1 MEQTRLDIVCE
12 HFYKLLD
19 LDNQSFEYI
28 VSSYDST
35 LFSLFSDKIY
45 NRGRYYVADYFASF
59 IAKRATHVDRIL
71 LLRALREKLKLKWR
85 SSSDL

>member
-1 MEQTRLDIVCE
+1 MEQTQLDILCDY
-12 HFYKLLD
+12 FYKLLD

-35 LFSLFSDKIY
+35 LLSLFSDKIF
-45 NRGRYYVADYFASF
+45 NRGCFYVADYFATF
-59 IAKRATHVDRIL
+59 IAKRATHVDKIS

-85 SSSDL
+85 SS